1 MVQFVNKTDLYCLGL
16 SVSKRRKLSLVLK
29 VKNAVLESH
38 VLSLMLINLI
48 SVKKMLNFHS
58 KNYVTLTS

>member
-1 MVQFVNKTDLYCLGL
+1 MAQFVNKTDLYCLGL